1 MNEQFNLRD
10 FLFKL
15 KDYTNE
21 NNRRRLYNIM
31 QEQLHSDV
39 TLDDALTVFESLL
52 SQKKINEQDFDIFIQ
67 ILRKMN
73 CYNAVKR
80 LEGWLIF

>member
-10 FLFKL
+10 FLFKF

-31 QEQLHSDV
+31 QEQLHPDV

-52 SQKKINEQDFDIFIQ
+52 NQKKINEQDFDIFIQ

-73 CYNAVKR
+73 CHNAVKQ

>member
-10 FLFKL
+10 FLFKF

-21 NNRRRLYNIM
+21 NNRCRLYNIL
-31 QEQLHSDV
+31 QKQLHSDV
-39 TLDDALTVFESLL
+39 TLDHALTVFESLL
-52 SQKKINEQDFDIFIQ
+52 NQKKINEQDFDIFIQ

-73 CYNAVKR
+73 YHNAVKR
-80 LEGWLIF
+80 LEGWFIF